1 VSRQGVKGFN
11 WYLEKVT
18 VPAAAKHGVMQ
29 GVCGRSPRG
38 MFQRR
43 GTVRPTAADI
53 APAVDTSAGPD
64 HPIGRHIAKSCA
76 FYNLGQA

>member
-1 VSRQGVKGFN
+1 VSRQGVKGFD
-11 WYLEKVT
+11 WHVEKVT

-29 GVCGRSPRG
+29 GVVWMIPKG

-43 GTVRPTAADI
+43 GMVRPTAAGI
-53 APAVDTSAGPD
+53 APAVDTSAAPD

-76 FYNLGQA
+76 FP